1 MSIKAPRGT
10 KDIFGEVS
18 EKFQEIIKASDVFKQ
33 FNFEQ
38 IITPIFESTDLF
50 VRGIGETTD
59 IVEKEMYTFE
69 DKGGRSLTLRPEGTA
84 SVARA
89 YGEHKMHQEGSKKF
103 FYFGPMFRY
112 ERPQAGRYREFY
124 QMGVE
129 VIGESSSLID
139 AEVIFMA
146 DKFLKT
152 LGILNYSI
160 ELNTL
165 GCSSCRAEY
174 QTALK
179 TYLNQFREQLC
190 DDCKRRL
197 ETNPLRVLDCKV
209 ESCRVHFEQA
219 PTLEQY
225 LDAECKEHFD
235 GVKSYLTALG
245 IKFNVNSKLVRG
257 LDYYNRT
264 VFEFVSQ
271 ELGAQG
277 TILGGGRY
285 NNLVGEICG
294 GLDQPA
300 IGFAAGM
307 ERMAMLM
314 PTRETHTKKIA
325 ICWLGEETSL
335 SALKIRIALSDEG
348 YMTEM
353 SYDTKSFKAQF
364 KRANK
369 EGVDFAVIIG
379 SDEHAKGVVKI
390 KNFKTEQECEVEMSR
405 VVEYFKEA

>member
-1 MSIKAPRGT
+1 MNIKAPRGT

-18 EKFQEIIKASDVFKQ
+18 VKFQEIILASNVFKQ

-89 YGEHKMHQEGSKKF
+89 YGEHKMYQEGAKKF

-152 LGILNYSI
+152 LSIENYSI

-165 GCSSCRAEY
+165 GCGSCRAEY
-174 QTALK
+174 QIALK
-179 TYLNQFREQLC
+179 AYLNKFREHLC

-209 ESCRVHFEQA
+209 ESCRVHFVNA
-219 PTLEQY
+219 PTLEEY
-225 LDAECKEHFD
+225 LDEECKEHFE
-235 GVKSYLTALG
+235 GVKTYLTALG

-294 GLDQPA
+294 GVDQPA

-314 PTRETHTKKIA
+314 PTREIQTKKIA
-325 ICWLGEETSL
+325 ICWLGTETAL
-335 SALKIRIALSDEG
+335 SAMKTRIDLSDAG
-348 YMTEM
+348 YITDM

-379 SDEHAKGVVKI
+379 SDEYAKGVVKI

-405 VVEYFKEA
+405 VVEYFKGV

>member
-10 KDIFGEVS
+10 KDIFGEIS
-18 EKFQEIIKASDVFKQ
+18 EKFQEIIKMSEIFKQ

-50 VRGIGETTD
+50 IRGIGETTD

-69 DKGGRSLTLRPEGTA
+69 DKGGRSITLRPEGTA
-84 SVARA
+84 SVVRA
-89 YGEHKMHQEGSKKF
+89 YGEHKMYQEGSKKF

-124 QMGVE
+124 QIGAE
-129 VIGESSSLID
+129 VIGECSYLVD

-146 DKFLKT
+146 DKFVKNLK
-152 LGILNYSI
+152 INNYSI

-165 GCSSCRAEY
+165 GCKVCRAEY
-174 QTALK
+174 QVALK
-179 TYLNQFREQLC
+179 AYLTQFREHLC

-209 ESCRVHFEQA
+209 ESCHEYFNDV

-225 LDAECKEHFD
+225 IDDECKVHFE
-235 GVKSYLTALG
+235 GVKQILTTLG
-245 IKFNVNSKLVRG
+245 VVFHVNSKLVRG

-271 ELGAQG
+271 DLGAQG

-294 GLDQPA
+294 GIDQPA

-314 PTRETHTKKIA
+314 PKMEAKTRKIA
-325 ICWLGEETSL
+325 ICWQGEMGSIC
-335 SALKIRIALSDEG
+335 ALKARLELIEAG
-348 YMTEM
+348 YITEM
-353 SYDTKSFKAQF
+353 SYESKSFKAQF
-364 KRANK
+364 KKANK
-369 EGVDFAVIIG
+369 DGVDFAVILG
-379 SDEHAKGVVKI
+379 EDEVLRNIAKV
-390 KNFKTEQECEVEMSR
+390 KNFSSQQEVEVAMSNL
-405 VVEYFKEA
+405 VEYFKEA